1 MLQDFLIFFAPF
13 LVLFASIAFGFW
25 FSLKD
30 GPATK
35 EEK

>member
-1 MLQDFLIFFAPF
+1 MQEFLIFYAPF

-30 GPATK
+30 GVVTK
-35 EEK
+35 NEK